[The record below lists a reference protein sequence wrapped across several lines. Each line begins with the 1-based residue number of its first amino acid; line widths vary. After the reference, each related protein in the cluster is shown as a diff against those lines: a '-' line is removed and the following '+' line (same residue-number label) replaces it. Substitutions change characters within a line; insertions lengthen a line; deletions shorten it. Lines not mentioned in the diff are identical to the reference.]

1 MKKRRTTV
9 IFVRHAQ
16 SLQPY
21 KDDRTRP
28 LTREGRE
35 DRQVVLDVLK
45 DRKVDVFLSSPY
57 VRSVDTIRPAAEY
70 FGMEIRTDERFRER
84 QAGPE
89 AYYYRDARW
98 ADFSFAEKGGET
110 LHSVQNR
117 NIRALHDVLRD
128 YAGKTVVIG
137 THGTALST
145 ILHYFDDTF
154 DVESFRRIV
163 DWMPYVVEMVF
174 EGYDLIEMKELE
186 HIKKAQQS
194 YDFRKITACGE
205 FCIGCGKKNAGEC
218 PGCIEADGVVPEWSD
233 SGRCRIHA
241 CTREHGVQFCGLCAQ
256 FPCEKIPELIPWN
269 KHAVEHLDRMREMCM
284 EQLGK
289 EGREWIAD
297 MIDDPEVLADLA
309 MNSPSLVIRKAVV
322 GKVTD
327 PEVLAHVALHD
338 ESRQV
343 RRVAVGRISDEE
355 VLAEV
360 ARTDDYDVIQIMA
373 VDRITDRNLLLQVAL
388 EDPYGHGGGCA
399 AEELRGDEEALKKIM
414 LEGKA
419 AMARASA
426 SYYSHDQETLA
437 LVACC
442 DEDPYPRRCATKRLL
457 DQEVL
462 FRIWSQDTSPSVR
475 AVAARRILDSER
487 LYKIAMEDPDRD
499 VRMAAAGAVRDEET
513 MARII
518 LSEQDPYTRAEAAKN
533 ITDPDLAAALFEKE
547 KDHEVMYYLRKLVL
561 RTPQGLDMLV
571 KSEDS
576 GSRGEGVSMLDDPEN
591 LYEIALTDRE
601 DSVKCRALAQLDLMG
616 RPDLLKKLVKEY
628 KDMVDQLHVVN
639 SYIREQED
647 LKEILPYISGKAL
660 AEMVVERL
668 EDKELLRKICRTHPD
683 RYVCLYAAL
692 KVGDM
697 KRARE
702 LGYEEKK

>member
-1 MKKRRTTV
+1 MSERRTTV

-16 SLQPY
+16 SQQPY

-28 LTREGRE
+28 LTREGCE

-70 FGMEIRTDERFRER
+70 FGKEILTDERFRER
-84 QAGPE
+84 KAGPG
-89 AYYYRDARW
+89 AYYFREHRW
-98 ADFSFAEKGGET
+98 ADFSVAEKGGEN
-110 LHSVQNR
+110 LRSVQKR
-117 NIRALHDVLRD
+117 NMGALRDVLGK

-145 ILHYFDDTF
+145 ILNYYDDSF
-154 DVESFRRIV
+154 DVESFYRIV
-163 DWMPYVVEMVF
+163 DWMPYVVELVF
-174 EGYDLIEMKELE
+174 EGDKLISKKELA
-186 HIKKAQQS
+186 HVAKKQQA
-194 YDFRKITACGE
+194 YDFTKITACGE
-205 FCIGCGKKNAGEC
+205 FCIGCAKKEAGAC
-218 PGCIEADGVVPEWSD
+218 PGCIEGDGVVPEWSD

-269 KHAVEHLDRMREMCM
+269 EHAVEHLSRMREMCL
-284 EQLGK
+284 EKCGD
-289 EGREWIAD
+289 EIAG
-297 MIDDPEVLADLA
+297 MIDDQEVLADLV
-309 MNSPSLVIRKAVV
+309 MTNERFMIRKAAA

-327 PEVLAHVALHD
+327 PEVLAFAALYD

-343 RRVAVGRISDEE
+343 RKVAVGRLSDEK

-360 ARTDDYDVIQIMA
+360 AIKDDYDVIQIMA

-475 AVAARRILDSER
+475 AAAAGRILDSER
-487 LYKIAMEDPDRD
+487 LYKIAMEDPERD

-513 MARII
+513 LVRII

-533 ITDPDLAAALFEKE
+533 ITDPDLATVLFEKE
-547 KDHEVMYYLRKLVL
+547 KDHEVMYFLRKLVL
-561 RTPQGLDMLV
+561 RTPQGLDLLV
-571 KSEDS
+571 KSEDPS
-576 GSRGEGVSMLDDPEN
+576 SRGEGVSMLDDPEK
-591 LYEIALTDRE
+591 LYEIALTDPE
-601 DSVKCRALAQLDLMG
+601 DSVKCQALAQLNLMG

-639 SYIREQED
+639 GYIHEQED

-660 AEMVVERL
+660 AELVVERI
-668 EDKELLRKICRTHPD
+668 EDIDLLRKVSRSHPD